1 MIVTIDGPAG
11 SGKSTV
17 ARIIAVRYNFV
28 YLDTGAIYRAL
39 GYLAKKRKI
48 NVYNENEVVKII
60 PYLDITLT
68 SGENPRV
75 FLSGEDITL
84 VIRTEEIGM
93 LASTVSKYKTVR
105 EKLLDLQRSF
115 REKGDVI
122 AEGRDTGTVVFPD
135 ADIKV
140 FLTASVEERAKRRW
154 KELREKRVNAEFE
167 EILESLIK
175 RDLQDSSREVA
186 PLIPAKDALVIDTTN
201 MTIEEVVEKI
211 GSMIDGKRSL

>member
-1 MIVTIDGPAG
+1 M
-11 SGKSTV
+11 
-17 ARIIAVRYNFV
+17 
-28 YLDTGAIYRAL
+28 
-39 GYLAKKRKI
+39 
-48 NVYNENEVVKII
+48 
-60 PYLDITLT
+60 
-68 SGENPRV
+68 
-75 FLSGEDITL
+75 
-84 VIRTEEIGM
+84 
-93 LASTVSKYKTVR
+93 
-105 EKLLDLQRSF
+105 
-115 REKGDVI
+115 
-122 AEGRDTGTVVFPD
+122 VFPD